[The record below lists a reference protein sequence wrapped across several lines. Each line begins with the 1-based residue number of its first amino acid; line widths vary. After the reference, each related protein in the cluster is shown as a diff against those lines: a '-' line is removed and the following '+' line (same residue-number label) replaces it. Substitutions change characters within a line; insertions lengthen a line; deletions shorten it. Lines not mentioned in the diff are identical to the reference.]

1 MTLRRRGLYDDDFWS
16 VRVVIAFTL
25 VPVVIIV
32 GRDRR
37 SGSCADTGADYR
49 AVLAAHL
56 SANGAAQG
64 TTDCSA
70 DRGILDKI
78 VRPAGRDES
87 TADGEQ

>member
-1 MTLRRRGLYDDDFWS
+1 VTLRRRGLYDNDFWS
-16 VRVVIAFTL
+16 IGVVI
-25 VPVVIIV
+25 VVIPVVIIV
-32 GRDRR
+32 GRDRS

-49 AVLAAHL
+49 AILATHL

-70 DRGILDKI
+70 DRGIFDEI
-78 VRPAGRDES
+78 VRPAGRGES